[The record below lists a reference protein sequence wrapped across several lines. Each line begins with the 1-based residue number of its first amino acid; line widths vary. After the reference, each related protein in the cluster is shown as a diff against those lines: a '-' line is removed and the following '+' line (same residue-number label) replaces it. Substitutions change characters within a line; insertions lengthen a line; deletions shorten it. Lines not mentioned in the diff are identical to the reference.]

1 MVLFDNFRYE
11 FLSCQKEL
19 FPLTYLSTQIITE
32 NWTSRY
38 ANWGVTLAELN
49 IYFSDRVIIE

>member
-1 MVLFDNFRYE
+1 
-11 FLSCQKEL
+11 
-19 FPLTYLSTQIITE
+19 LTYLSTQIITE
-32 NWTSRY
+32 KWTSRY